1 MKCIPDGL
9 LLGMDRFEGLKNTR
23 VLVLGFYDRG
33 NAGDELYKA
42 CFARLFG
49 PRVAC
54 VCLDDVD
61 DKLVDLAGFDAIVC
75 GGGDVV
81 NAYFMKKLRRVLL
94 RTQAPCY
101 AVSVGI
107 PFASCAEHLDLF
119 DHAFVRSE
127 SDRAVAEAR
136 VGADNV
142 TCIPDLVFSLQA
154 SIQPPKGRTSP
165 NKIDLG
171 VCLAQPM
178 FANARI
184 DALVEAFADACC
196 EALESAPGLHLHFF
210 AFNMN
215 RANPLECDV
224 LLNECMVLT
233 LHARKESYKDRVRIC
248 QHVDPKDPADAARRL
263 GAMDALLCSRYHSVV
278 LAAMLG
284 VPCVAMYCSQKVDN
298 LLRDLRSNKSQPPPI
313 EALRLAV
320 DSAYA
325 PAEIPSRELAAKIR
339 RILNDKRCHKK
350 RAYAPAPP
358 DRVLRA
364 YQSALAE
371 VVLSRKRKVVAAHV
385 IPDAALRC
393 TFGAGRAMALLAN
406 YLGPFGDLRRA
417 ISDGARDEIARLL
430 CYGATGCLGSAYA
443 WGLGERLR
451 DSNPDDLERAVRW
464 IADDWQERLAAASSA
479 DRGIVLHTGHYLGPR
494 TPMITFGEF
503 DQFSDFQGAHRSG
516 WAYVLK
522 GLRAFDASLHARR
535 PALFMD
541 SYVDRTFHW
550 GRVPLALDGQ
560 LPRRVPWIGF
570 VHHTFDEAHSSHNCA
585 KLFEEP
591 LFLQSLESL
600 RCLIT
605 LSSDLAARL
614 RQALR
619 QVGASHVQV
628 HALVHPTEI
637 PEKGFTMQRFA
648 DNPKRRVVQIGAWLR
663 DPYAIYEL
671 PLTSWNNPLR
681 LTKTALKGKD
691 MHAYFKP
698 VTKDA
703 ADGGDAIREGGCCR
717 PGPRDGNQYL
727 AAVDRMLQRNAD
739 SVEILERLEDE
750 AYDDLLACNLVFLR
764 LVDAAAVNTALE
776 CVARNTPLLVN
787 RLPALEELLGAGYP
801 GFYDD
806 LAHAAHLL
814 GSRSKIYAMHGYL
827 KNRVDKTK
835 ISLESFLTGFGA
847 ILDQVSI

>member
-1 MKCIPDGL
+1 MKCIPDG

-42 CFARLFG
+42 CFDRLFG
-49 PRVAC
+49 PRVQC
-54 VCLDDVD
+54 VCLDDAEA
-61 DKLVDLAGFDAIVC
+61 LDLARFDAIVC

-81 NAYFMKKLRRVLL
+81 NAYFMKKLTRVLL

-107 PFASCAEHLDLF
+107 PFASCAEHLELF

-127 SDRAVAEAR
+127 SDRALAEAR
-136 VGADNV
+136 IGAANV
-142 TCIPDLVFSLQA
+142 SHIPDLVFSLPLPA
-154 SIQPPKGRTSP
+154 PPPKTPTRYK

-184 DALVEAFADACC
+184 EALVESFADACC
-196 EALESAPGLHLHFF
+196 DALESAPGLHIHFF
-210 AFNMN
+210 AFNSN

-233 LHARKESYKDRVRIC
+233 LHARKETYKDRVRIC
-248 QHVDPKDPADAARRL
+248 DPVDLNDPGRQL

-298 LLRDLRSNKSQPPPI
+298 LLRDLRSASKSQDPPPI
-313 EALRLAV
+313 IALRLEV

-325 PAEIPSRELAAKIR
+325 PVEIPHRDLAANIR
-339 RILNDKRCHKK
+339 RILTDHGRRKK
-350 RAYAPAPP
+350 RPYAPAPP
-358 DRVLRA
+358 DRVLRT
-364 YQSALAE
+364 YQTALAE
-371 VVLSRKRKVVAAHV
+371 VVLSQKRKVLTAHV
-385 IPDAALRC
+385 IPDVSVRRN
-393 TFGAGRAMALLAN
+393 FGVGRAMDLLAG
-406 YLGPFGDLRRA
+406 YLGPLELHRAVRR
-417 ISDGARDEIARLL
+417 SDAVREDIARIL
-430 CYGATGCLGSAYA
+430 CYGATGCLGSGYA

-451 DSNPDDLERAVRW
+451 DSGIEDAERAVRW
-464 IADDWQERLAAASSA
+464 IADDWQGRRAASA
-479 DRGIVLHTGHYLGPR
+479 GRGGGIVLHTGKYLGAR

-503 DQFSDFQGAHRSG
+503 DQFSDFEGAHRSG

-522 GLRAFDASLHARR
+522 GLRAFDARMHARR
-535 PALFMD
+535 PALFLD

-550 GRVPLALDGQ
+550 GRLPLALDGQ
-560 LPRRVPWIGF
+560 LPRKSPWIGF
-570 VHHTFDEAHSSHNCA
+570 VHHTFDEVHSSHNCA
-585 KLFEEP
+585 KLFEDP
-591 LFLQSLESL
+591 LFLKSLESL
-600 RCLIT
+600 RCLIA
-605 LSSDLAARL
+605 LSSDLAAKL

-628 HALVHPTEI
+628 HALAHPTEI
-637 PEKGFTMQRFA
+637 PEHGFSMQRFEK
-648 DNPKRRVVQIGAWLR
+648 NPKRRVVQIGAWLR

-671 PLTSWNNPLR
+671 PLTSWNNPMR

-691 MHAYFKP
+691 MHAYFRP
-698 VTKDA
+698 ETKA
-703 ADGGDAIREGGCCR
+703 LVEGPDEAGCCR

-727 AAVDRMLQRNAD
+727 AAVDRMLERNAE
-739 SVEILERLEDE
+739 SVEILEKLDDE
-750 AYDDLLACNLVFLR
+750 AYDDLLACNVVFLR

-806 LAHAAHLL
+806 LAHTAYLL

-835 ISLESFLTGFGA
+835 LLLDTFLTGFGA
-847 ILDQVSI
+847 ILDGLAQ